1 MTEQIL
7 PNDFWYCDDIIPKST
22 QTRLKNYVT
31 APLFNWNDFNQIHT
45 AGVYDMVK
53 YKMNFPEV
61 QEVPSSSLIKLVYV
75 NDGYNG
81 KIFEEK
87 GYAFA
92 LAILDEYAKRTNVI
106 IKDIM
111 RIKLNC
117 QTKSI
122 FDNYDVNS
130 CNEIH
135 IDNETPNNK
144 TLLYYINDSDGDTF
158 LFDKIWNQTD
168 SEFDLSVLL
177 RAEPKQG
184 RAITFDTW
192 RFHAPSNPIYT
203 QRRYVMNINFL
214 EERIK

>member
-1 MTEQIL
+1 
-7 PNDFWYCDDIIPKST
+7 
-22 QTRLKNYVT
+22 
-31 APLFNWNDFNQIHT
+31 
-45 AGVYDMVK
+45 
-53 YKMNFPEV
+53 
-61 QEVPSSSLIKLVYV
+61 
-75 NDGYNG
+75 
-81 KIFEEK
+81 
-87 GYAFA
+87 
-92 LAILDEYAKRTNVI
+92 
-106 IKDIM
+106 M
-111 RIKLNC
+111 RIKFNC